1 MKDYRLSECGIPL
14 IYCAPWGRG
23 QQHFMSLEFLFGQT
37 EILHEMYLRRHSM
50 ISEGTR
56 VMRHVG

>member
-1 MKDYRLSECGIPL
+1 MKDYRMSECGITL

-23 QQHFMSLEFLFGQT
+23 QKHSMFLEFLFEQT

-56 VMRHVG
+56 VTQHVG